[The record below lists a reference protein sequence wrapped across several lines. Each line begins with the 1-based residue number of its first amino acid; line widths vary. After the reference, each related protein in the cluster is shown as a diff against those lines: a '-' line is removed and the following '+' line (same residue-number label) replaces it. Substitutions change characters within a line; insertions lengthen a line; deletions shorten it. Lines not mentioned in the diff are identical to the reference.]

1 MNISR
6 NSEEYER
13 PLLEWWSIEV
23 EQGFAGSET
32 YADEIDEVYGDW
44 FGEF

>member
-1 MNISR
+1 MNSLR
-6 NSEEYER
+6 NREEYER

-23 EQGFAGSET
+23 EQGFAGSEER
-32 YADEIDEVYGDW
+32 DDIEEVYGDW